1 MEDRVFGGRMLL
13 RRTTIVFMMIAGFAI
28 VAGLFVDR
36 KQHVYR
42 DQPII
47 GDITVMHLGNSHAK
61 AHI

>member
-1 MEDRVFGGRMLL
+1 MLL
-13 RRTTIVFMMIAGFAI
+13 RRTTIVCMMIAGFAI

-42 DQPII
+42 DQPIT
-47 GDITVMHLGNSHAK
+47 GDVTVMHLGSNHAK